1 MDLIRGVCSDALE
14 GLSRHIMNIVSI
26 EFPPC
31 WQPLTSMLLTFCL
44 NCELDISVCIVS
56 FEAGLVEIIVE
67 LWEILVVPLNGIR
80 IPDSVE
86 FSRSNCELRL
96 FGETQYLRDSLFLHI
111 LDLEL

>member
-1 MDLIRGVCSDALE
+1 
-14 GLSRHIMNIVSI
+14 MNFVSI

-31 WQPLTSMLLTFCL
+31 WQPLTSMLSTFCL
-44 NCELDISVCIVS
+44 NCELAISVCVVK
-56 FEAGLVEIIVE
+56 FKAGLVEIIVE

-80 IPDSVE
+80 IPDSVK

-111 LDLEL
+111 LDLELWYIIEFRLSL